1 MLDQI
6 IYLLE
11 PTLIGKRTYSQSELV
26 DVGSPERA
34 RDMQD
39 RAIGMVV
46 SDAPLYAKYLAH
58 ARTEGDEFP
67 DGEAFL
73 NRIVNFPLEMR
84 DAEWDELVADLKR
97 FQPANGYPDFPFS
110 IMPDKP
116 KPKRTRKKK
125 GASE

>member
-1 MLDQI
+1 MLNQI

-11 PTLIGKRTYSQSELV
+11 PTLIGKRTYTENELV

-34 RDMQD
+34 RAMQD
-39 RAIGMVV
+39 KAIGMVV
-46 SDAPLYAKYLAH
+46 ADAPLYAKYLAH
-58 ARTEGDEFP
+58 ARSEGDEFP

-84 DAEWDELVADLKR
+84 DAEWEELVADLKR
-97 FQPANGYPDFPFS
+97 YQPKNGHPQFPFS
-110 IMPDKP
+110 AVEPV

-125 GASE
+125 GGSE